1 MVKFFLTKYL
11 MYDILLRY
19 GGEVFLDEVSC
30 VWSIL
35 AWRRSGGIQSE
46 GVCSY
51 MCLYLYNRYY
61 M

>member
-1 MVKFFLTKYL
+1 